1 MKGGDIMKSISIQQT
16 RKLVS
21 VGIFGLVTFLTLG
34 TSVMGMTKVAGSFK
48 DTQPAAPEIKQEVLG
63 EKTEI
68 ESDDS
73 VTPNKTV
80 TTGTQKTANA
90 PTALA
95 TNTSVKSSSPKT
107 ITTPVNPTAAAP
119 AQQNANT
126 GCIITL
132 FGKQY
137 DVTTLQ
143 NTHSGGNI
151 FNCGTDMTASY
162 QSQHGSNVSRMQQ
175 YLVTGSASS
184 STTPSGNTSGGSTNT
199 SGGSVATS
207 SHSSNDDDDEEDE
220 DEHEE
225 EHEEEDESEDH

>member
-1 MKGGDIMKSISIQQT
+1 MKSISIQQT

-34 TSVMGMTKVAGSFK
+34 TSVMGMTKVVGSFK
-48 DTQPAAPEIKQEVLG
+48 DTRPAAPEIKQEVLG
-63 EKTEI
+63 EKIEV
-68 ESDDS
+68 ESDNTVAS
-73 VTPNKTV
+73 NKTV

-90 PTALA
+90 STALA
-95 TNTSVKSSSPKT
+95 TNTSAKSSSPKT
-107 ITTPVNPTAAAP
+107 TTTPVNPTTTAAAP
-119 AQQNANT
+119 AQQAANT

-175 YLVTGSASS
+175 YLVTGSTSPA
-184 STTPSGNTSGGSTNT
+184 TTPSGSTNGGSTNT
-199 SGGSVATS
+199 SGGSVTTS
-207 SHSSNDDDDEEDE
+207 SHSSNDDDDDEEHEEED
-220 DEHEE
+220 EE